1 VLLLLII
8 SDVVLASLVFISLA
22 KPDLAIAFAIRRLGG
37 LGDDWFQEHVGETE
51 LSRLRLVARLF
62 GWAGLVA
69 VFGWS
74 FFVGAW
80 MAVDALG

>member
-1 VLLLLII
+1 MLLVLII

-22 KPDLAIAFAIRRLGG
+22 KPDLAIAFAIRRMGMN
-37 LGDDWFQEHVGETE
+37 DPWFQEHVSEQE
-51 LSRLRLVARLF
+51 LGRLRNVARLF
-62 GWAGLVA
+62 GLAGLLA

-74 FFVGAW
+74 FLVGAV